1 MNREDYIPPPPP
13 APEPYVENAY
23 CVFAT
28 EAEAETGLQTIYA
41 NMVASIESPD
51 LINVATDEVVP
62 KEDLTLEEVVEV
74 NAGDRHFPIFGTNA
88 ATGVKNTEAGYTTA
102 WAVAQETVGGKWV
115 FPKPSDALMVGVVGF
130 VIKPFDPAWFPQ
142 PQALTQA

>member
-1 MNREDYIPPPPP
+1 MTDYL
-13 APEPYVENAY
+13 
-23 CVFAT
+23 VFDT
-28 EAEAETGLQTIYA
+28 EQEANDALDVIYS

-62 KEDLTLEEVVEV
+62 KEDLTLEEAVEV

-102 WAVAQETVGGKWV
+102 WAVAQQTAQGQWA
-115 FPKPSDALMVGVVGF
+115 FPKPNDALLNGVVGGT
-130 VIKPFDPAWFPQ
+130 VEPYDPAWFPKEVQ
-142 PQALTQA
+142 SG